1 MAKNMIFY
9 SSLLLLSF
17 NDLGI
22 ISLLLLQC
30 LFPLSSVNGFHV
42 VTTEGIGKYVEFNW
56 SVGIILLILGCTVER
71 NLLVISC

>member
-22 ISLLLLQC
+22 TLLLLLQC
-30 LFPLSSVNGFHV
+30 LFPLCSVNGFHV
-42 VTTEGIGKYVEFNW
+42 VTTEGIGKYVEFNLRV
-56 SVGIILLILGCTVER
+56 SFKVME
-71 NLLVISC
+71 